1 MGEVYSHLSEEER
14 QVIQIEVG
22 NGASIRGI
30 GAMLGRSPSSISR
43 EIKRNTWFPSNENE
57 SYRPYRPKR
66 LKAGPWTGRY
76 YIAGPAQRKADRRR
90 SKPRKPYRLSHD
102 RLWAQVAEWLGRG
115 WSPLLI
121 SGRLRV
127 LWPDDAL
134 MRVCPETI
142 YRWVYSSRPLRE
154 RWARCLPRGHRRRR
168 RHGGRRTSR
177 FPIPGRVPISER
189 PPEADGRSAF
199 GHWEADSVIGV
210 GCNLHTEVERRTRF
224 LMARVVPDKTAGES
238 VGAQLDMFSPLPA
251 GARVSVTHDNGTEF
265 AHHERLRDG
274 LGMAT
279 YFADPYSSW
288 QRGSNENRNGMIRR
302 YLPKRCEIRMDMAK
316 EIREIVDEINNRPMR
331 VLGYRTPAEAF
342 ADELLELQ
350 DQQGC
355 CTSKW
360 TSGIY
365 RRPDHT
371 VWWSAWLITGTT
383 LCNCIT
389 TRTIRC
395 SMVRRRFLIWPSVR
409 PNLACL
415 RSASPTMAT
424 CMAPTRC
431 TPTAWPMASSPSS
444 ASKLM

>member
-14 QVIQIEVG
+14 QVIQIEAG

-30 GAMLGRSPSSISR
+30 GAMPGRSPSGISR

-76 YIAGPAQRKADRRR
+76 HIAGPAQRKADRRR

-102 RLWAQVAEWLGRG
+102 RLWARVAEWLGCG
-115 WSPLLI
+115 WSPLPV

-177 FPIPGRVPISER
+177 FPIPGRAPISER

-265 AHHERLRDG
+265 AHHERLRDEP
-274 LGMAT
+274 GMAT
-279 YFADPYSSW
+279 YFADPYSSRR
-288 QRGSNENRNGMIRR
+288 RGSNENRNGMIRR
-302 YLPKRCEIRMDMAK
+302 HPPKRSEIRMDMAG
-316 EIREIVDEINNRPMR
+316 ELREIVDEADNRPMR

-355 CTSKW
+355 CTSK
-360 TSGIY
+360 
-365 RRPDHT
+365 
-371 VWWSAWLITGTT
+371 
-383 LCNCIT
+383 
-389 TRTIRC
+389 
-395 SMVRRRFLIWPSVR
+395 
-409 PNLACL
+409 
-415 RSASPTMAT
+415 
-424 CMAPTRC
+424 
-431 TPTAWPMASSPSS
+431 
-444 ASKLM
+444 

>member
-1 MGEVYSHLSEEER
+1 
-14 QVIQIEVG
+14 
-22 NGASIRGI
+22 
-30 GAMLGRSPSSISR
+30 MLGRSPSSISR

-177 FPIPGRVPISER
+177 FPIPGRVPISDARRRRRQER
-189 PPEADGRSAF
+189 VRPLGGRQRHRSGMQPAHR
-199 GHWEADSVIGV
+199 GGEEDQVPHGPHRSGQDRRR
-210 GCNLHTEVERRTRF
+210 ERRG
-224 LMARVVPDKTAGES
+224 AAGH
-238 VGAQLDMFSPLPA
+238 VLAAA
-251 GARVSVTHDNGTEF
+251 GRARVSVTHDNGTEF

-316 EIREIVDEINNRPMR
+316 EVREIVDEINNRPMR
-331 VLGYRTPAEAF
+331 VLDYRTPAEAF

-355 CTSKW
+355 CTSK
-360 TSGIY
+360 
-365 RRPDHT
+365 
-371 VWWSAWLITGTT
+371 
-383 LCNCIT
+383 
-389 TRTIRC
+389 
-395 SMVRRRFLIWPSVR
+395 
-409 PNLACL
+409 
-415 RSASPTMAT
+415 
-424 CMAPTRC
+424 
-431 TPTAWPMASSPSS
+431 
-444 ASKLM
+444 

>member
-224 LMARVVPDKTAGES
+224 LMARIVPDKTAGES
-238 VGAQLDMFSPLPA
+238 VGAQLDMFSPCISSS
-251 GARVSVTHDNGTEF
+251 RCFVFSHVF
-265 AHHERLRDG
+265 FSG
-274 LGMAT
+274 LGSCMHFP
-279 YFADPYSSW
+279 YFSGCAEVFLPNMRASLTRRLWPVNSRSRPW
-288 QRGSNENRNGMIRR
+288 CTMRSMI
-302 YLPKRCEIRMDMAK
+302 A
-316 EIREIVDEINNRPMR
+316 
-331 VLGYRTPAEAF
+331 A
-342 ADELLELQ
+342 
-350 DQQGC
+350 
-355 CTSKW
+355 
-360 TSGIY
+360 
-365 RRPDHT
+365 
-371 VWWSAWLITGTT
+371 
-383 LCNCIT
+383 
-389 TRTIRC
+389 
-395 SMVRRRFLIWPSVR
+395 
-409 PNLACL
+409 
-415 RSASPTMAT
+415 ASL
-424 CMAPTRC
+424 
-431 TPTAWPMASSPSS
+431 SS
-444 ASKLM
+444 AKTVPHLLNSMFVVNMMLRLS

>member
-251 GARVSVTHDNGTEF
+251 GARQRHARQRHRVRPPRKAARRAGHGHVLRRPVLQLAAGKQREPQRHDPPVSAQT
-265 AHHERLRDG
+265 LRDTDG
-274 LGMAT
+274 HGKGGQG
-279 YFADPYSSW
+279 D
-288 QRGSNENRNGMIRR
+288 RR
-302 YLPKRCEIRMDMAK
+302 R
-316 EIREIVDEINNRPMR
+316 
-331 VLGYRTPAEAF
+331 
-342 ADELLELQ
+342 
-350 DQQGC
+350 DQQPPHARARLPHA
-355 CTSKW
+355 
-360 TSGIY
+360 
-365 RRPDHT
+365 RR
-371 VWWSAWLITGTT
+371 G
-383 LCNCIT
+383 
-389 TRTIRC
+389 
-395 SMVRRRFLIWPSVR
+395 VRRRTVR
-409 PNLACL
+409 I
-415 RSASPTMAT
+415 TG
-424 CMAPTRC
+424 PTRV
-431 TPTAWPMASSPSS
+431 
-444 ASKLM
+444 LHF

>member
-115 WSPLLI
+115 WSPLP
-121 SGRLRV
+121 V
-127 LWPDDAL
+127 
-134 MRVCPETI
+134 
-142 YRWVYSSRPLRE
+142 
-154 RWARCLPRGHRRRR
+154 
-168 RHGGRRTSR
+168 
-177 FPIPGRVPISER
+177 RVPISER

-279 YFADPYSSW
+279 YFADPYSSRR
-288 QRGSNENRNGMIRR
+288 RGSNENRNGMIRR

-316 EIREIVDEINNRPMR
+316 EVREIVDEINNRPMR

-355 CTSKW
+355 CTSK
-360 TSGIY
+360 
-365 RRPDHT
+365 
-371 VWWSAWLITGTT
+371 
-383 LCNCIT
+383 
-389 TRTIRC
+389 
-395 SMVRRRFLIWPSVR
+395 
-409 PNLACL
+409 
-415 RSASPTMAT
+415 
-424 CMAPTRC
+424 
-431 TPTAWPMASSPSS
+431 
-444 ASKLM
+444 

>member
-154 RWARCLPRGHRRRR
+154 RWARVLLQCLFDRFGSVFPQCGLMVFP
-168 RHGGRRTSR
+168 GVVIVSR
-177 FPIPGRVPISER
+177 
-189 PPEADGRSAF
+189 
-199 GHWEADSVIGV
+199 
-210 GCNLHTEVERRTRF
+210 
-224 LMARVVPDKTAGES
+224 
-238 VGAQLDMFSPLPA
+238 
-251 GARVSVTHDNGTEF
+251 
-265 AHHERLRDG
+265 
-274 LGMAT
+274 
-279 YFADPYSSW
+279 
-288 QRGSNENRNGMIRR
+288 
-302 YLPKRCEIRMDMAK
+302 
-316 EIREIVDEINNRPMR
+316 
-331 VLGYRTPAEAF
+331 
-342 ADELLELQ
+342 
-350 DQQGC
+350 
-355 CTSKW
+355 
-360 TSGIY
+360 
-365 RRPDHT
+365 
-371 VWWSAWLITGTT
+371 
-383 LCNCIT
+383 
-389 TRTIRC
+389 
-395 SMVRRRFLIWPSVR
+395 
-409 PNLACL
+409 
-415 RSASPTMAT
+415 
-424 CMAPTRC
+424 
-431 TPTAWPMASSPSS
+431 
-444 ASKLM
+444 